1 MDETINGGKPL
12 ELHGL
17 GIGRGYHKQGLQAPG
32 ETSAQAV
39 LRHVC
44 GVVSALACESNP
56 DVDKARSEI
65 IDTYNLLTS

>member
-1 MDETINGGKPL
+1 MDTTINGGRPL

-17 GIGRGYHKQGLQAPG
+17 GIGRGYHAQGLQSEG
-32 ETSAQAV
+32 ETTAQAV

-44 GVVSALACESNP
+44 GALNALACESNP